1 MDSGQKKIIDIGFDF
16 TLDSQNYWD
25 GFWER
30 NSGLGAGQVDPD
42 TASKTLQRYHQ
53 ILWSREL
60 PCGETMDL
68 SCGTGPYYLTWKD
81 FRFGSDTIIL
91 GFRYQKLQQLME
103 EVSRMLPDYKKYAE
117 DLVHKA
123 YTIGGTTI
131 FPKHVNSI
139 NQRKGTNQ
147 LIGDRWDLT
156 LECIRRYYRGEHS
169 ALYETLTKD
178 KEFFDLFVDFKG
190 YVEFFLFQDC
200 VTEDYTKVD
209 IWLGDGGFTQSPFP
223 KNAQEYFSFMDRQFS
238 FLDKRNKRIDQF
250 ANQ

>member
-1 MDSGQKKIIDIGFDF
+1 MGGEKEIDVAFDF
-16 TLDSQNYWD
+16 TSDSPNYWD

-53 ILWSREL
+53 ILWSRKL

-68 SCGTGPYYLTWKD
+68 SRGSGPYYLTWKN

-91 GFRYQKLQQLME
+91 GFRYQKLQKLLK
-103 EVSRMLPDYKKYAE
+103 EVSMVLPDYKKYAE
-117 DLVHKA
+117 DLVHRA

-139 NQRKGTNQ
+139 NQIKGTNQ
-147 LIGDRWDLT
+147 QIGDRWDLT
-156 LECIRRYYRGEHS
+156 LECIRRYYQNEQS
-169 ALYETLTKD
+169 PLYETLAKD
-178 KEFFDLFVDFKG
+178 KEFFDLCVDFKG
-190 YVEFFLFQDC
+190 YVDFFFFQDC
-200 VTEDYTKVD
+200 VSKDYTTVN
-209 IWLGDGGFTQSPFP
+209 IWLGKGEFTESPLP
-223 KNAQEYFSFMDRQFS
+223 QNAQEYFTFIDFQLD
-238 FLDKRNKRIDQF
+238 FLNKRNKRIDQF